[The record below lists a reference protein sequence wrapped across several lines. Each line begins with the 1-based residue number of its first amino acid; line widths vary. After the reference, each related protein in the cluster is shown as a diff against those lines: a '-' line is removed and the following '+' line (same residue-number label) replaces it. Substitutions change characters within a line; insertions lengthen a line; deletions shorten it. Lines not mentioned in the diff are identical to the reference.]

1 MKLLVI
7 NGPNLNLLGMRDPK
21 WYGSETLDDVQKK
34 MIAHCRNRG
43 VELVF
48 FQSNREGDIID
59 RIHKGIGG
67 VDGIIINPGGLG
79 CTSLALRDA
88 IDGAAIPTIEVHLS
102 NIFAREE
109 FRQRLLTAGACKGL
123 ICGLGSDGYIM
134 ALDYFLG
141 AAPPPAV

>member
-7 NGPNLNLLGMRDPK
+7 SGPNLNLLGMRDPK
-21 WYGSETLDDVQKK
+21 WYGSETLEDVQQR
-34 MIAHCRNRG
+34 MIKHCKNRG

-48 FQSNREGDIID
+48 FQSNREGEIID
-59 RIHKGIGG
+59 RIHKAIGG
-67 VDGIIINPGGLG
+67 ADGIIINPGGLG

-88 IDGAAIPTIEVHLS
+88 IDGVAIPTIEVHLS
-102 NIFAREE
+102 NLFAREE

-123 ICGLGSDGYIM
+123 ICGLGSSGYLM

-141 AAPPPAV
+141 AVPTEGA